1 MNRKEE
7 IIKAAEETSKAMW
20 DFIDD
25 DYTIPFKHGAQWAD
39 SHPVNQW
46 HKAEDELPPVDKY
59 RGIGYFSIETLFTD
73 GKYMFVGIYS
83 FKSKMWIDR
92 DYCFPT
98 GRITH
103 WMELP
108 ELPKDKI

>member
-1 MNRKEE
+1 MNREDKMMAHFESVTN
-7 IIKAAEETSKAMW
+7 IRYTNTDKALMTAAM
-20 DFIDD
+20 
-25 DYTIPFKHGAQWAD
+25 GWAD
-39 SHPVNQW
+39 SHPINRW
-46 HKAEDELPPVDKY
+46 HKVEDELPPVDKY

-92 DYCFPT
+92 DYWFST

>member
-1 MNRKEE
+1 MTRKQE
-7 IIKAAEETSKAMW
+7 ITQASLIQEGVNTDKGMECFMLGAE
-20 DFIDD
+20 
-25 DYTIPFKHGAQWAD
+25 WAD

-46 HKAEDELPPVDKY
+46 HKVEDGLPPVDKY
-59 RGIGYFSIETLFTD
+59 RGIGYFSTETLFTD

-92 DYCFPT
+92 DFCFPT

-108 ELPKDKI
+108 ELPKEE

>member
-1 MNRKEE
+1 MNKRLEQ
-7 IIKAAEETSKAMW
+7 IKQAAESKA
-20 DFIDD
+20 
-25 DYTIPFKHGAQWAD
+25 AD

-46 HKAEDELPPVDKY
+46 HKVEDGLPPVDKY

-108 ELPKDKI
+108 ELPKDKV